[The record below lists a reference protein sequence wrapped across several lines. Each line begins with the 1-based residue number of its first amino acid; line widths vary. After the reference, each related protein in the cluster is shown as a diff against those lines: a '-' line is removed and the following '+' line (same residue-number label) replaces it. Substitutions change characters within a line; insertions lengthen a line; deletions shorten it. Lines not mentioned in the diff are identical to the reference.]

1 MDRTIKERKLPG
13 VTYTKEREY
22 EILGRQLSRRAAAEG
37 MVLLKN
43 ENQLLPVKQG
53 TAIALYGAGAAH
65 TIKGGTG
72 SGDVNSRDTVSV
84 LQGLEHAGYKIVS
97 GDWLEEY
104 DADYVQAR
112 EAWRREIWFLRQAR

>member
-65 TIKGGTG
+65 TIL
-72 SGDVNSRDTVSV
+72 S
-84 LQGLEHAGYKIVS
+84 LIHI
-97 GDWLEEY
+97 
-104 DADYVQAR
+104 
-112 EAWRREIWFLRQAR
+112 